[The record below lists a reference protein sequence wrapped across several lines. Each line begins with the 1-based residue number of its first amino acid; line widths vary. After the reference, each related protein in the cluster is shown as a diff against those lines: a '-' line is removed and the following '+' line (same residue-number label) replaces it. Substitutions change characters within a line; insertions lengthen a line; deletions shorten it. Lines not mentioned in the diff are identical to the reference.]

1 MSGPPESPRQIVCL
15 SDSIQNSKSPRNGIL
30 PMTFLVVPFIHI
42 GVNLILDTSFSE
54 LGNVP
59 FLNIL
64 LFRVAI

>member
-1 MSGPPESPRQIVCL
+1 MPER
-15 SDSIQNSKSPRNGIL
+15 DAG
-30 PMTFLVVPFIHI
+30 HI